1 MVEEV
6 TKGGK
11 SPKGKRAEAVEKA
24 KQDAKVVD
32 DTMRK
37 YDTNRSGKLEQS
49 QLALMLK
56 DMNGGFDVTK
66 EELAWVFYKADTCTG
81 RRNYGVDHGE
91 ILYAIRI
98 WKGYLENREYLDH
111 MFEKYD
117 TGRTGQ
123 LAFAELKVLLTDLT
137 DPDEPPPSDKEV
149 KQVMYEADRKDGEVD
164 GSLKKVELM
173 YAISLWYTMV
183 KHRKSKSFMPLAS
196 KMCVVM

>member
-1 MVEEV
+1 VGV
-6 TKGGK
+6 CVKGLL
-11 SPKGKRAEAVEKA
+11 SDWSSTCMCVRRPATCHDTYQPPVCDAARP
-24 KQDAKVVD
+24 QDAKVVD

-149 KQVMYEADRKDGEVD
+149 KQVRSSPE
-164 GSLKKVELM
+164 S
-173 YAISLWYTMV
+173 
-183 KHRKSKSFMPLAS
+183 
-196 KMCVVM
+196 